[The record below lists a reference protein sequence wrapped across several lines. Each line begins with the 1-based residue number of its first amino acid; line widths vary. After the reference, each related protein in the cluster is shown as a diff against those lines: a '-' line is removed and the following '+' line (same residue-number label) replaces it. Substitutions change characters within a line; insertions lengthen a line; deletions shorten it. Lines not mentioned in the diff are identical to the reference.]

1 MSVRRVVLIALAVS
15 LAMFGATGC
24 GASEDTGVEP
34 AEVPVVEEDSAVE
47 PAEETPEAER
57 PALPADYEEFLAEAA
72 AQANFPFYV
81 PSDIPPDF
89 SFLAEESSIGPDG
102 VSIAFASDDDA
113 RLWVQQGSFDV
124 GEGPTEVSG
133 VSATF
138 GPLDATLYGNIG
150 YMSDS
155 ELELYGAPG
164 EAVLAADGPT
174 TYMVFGT
181 GVSRVYVLSTAKEMR
196 LYE

>member
-1 MSVRRVVLIALAVS
+1 MSVRRAVVIALAIS
-15 LAMFGATGC
+15 LAVFGATGC
-24 GASEDTGVEP
+24 GASEDAGVEP
-34 AEVPVVEEDSAVE
+34 AEPPVAEQDSAVE

-89 SFLAEESSIGPDG
+89 SFLAEESSIEPDLIG
-102 VSIAFASDDDA
+102 IAFHSDDA
-113 RLWVQQGSFDV
+113 RVYVLQGAYDV
-124 GEGPTEVSG
+124 GEGPSEVSG

-138 GPLDATLYGNIG
+138 GPLDAALYSNVGYGNA
-150 YMSDS
+150 SS
-155 ELELYGAPG
+155 ELYNALG

-181 GVSRVYVLSTAKEMR
+181 GVSRVYVLSTAREMR